1 MAPKSEHDQ
10 IAERLAEALKQYY
23 EGGKGIDIKKPGMAA
38 VGVEYAGFRIRLGA
52 FVIDL
57 LITLLIAIILSPLG
71 ALLYWWLFTGLRGQT
86 PGKMAF
92 GIMVVDKQGNKPGLG
107 RAALRE
113 ILCKF
118 VFFLGVPV
126 ILVFSLCV
134 LLILMVDLDEIV
146 YIFFILFLLWLGV
159 TCLGA
164 LSIAWD
170 KEKQGWHDKIAG
182 TYVVKAR

>member
-57 LITLLIAIILSPLG
+57 LITLLATNILPFLG
-71 ALLYWWLFTGLRGQT
+71 PLLYWWLFTGLRGQT

-118 VFFLGVPV
+118 VFSSVPA
-126 ILVFSLCV
+126 ILVFSLLV
-134 LLILMVDLDEIV
+134 LLTFWVEIEKFV
-146 YIFFILFLLWLGV
+146 YIFYILFLLWLGLA
-159 TCLGA
+159 CLGA